1 VAFLSRLLEAGV
13 DVLFCDLP
21 TIEGPSG
28 RFMLQQMASVAELEA
43 GLISAR
49 TKAALAAAKARGRK
63 LGGVRS
69 TKLTDAAR
77 AMGRDIITKRAA
89 DRAADYAPVIREIQ
103 AAGTT
108 SLQASLLLRLSGAF
122 RPPRGSKGLGRL
134 CRSAGWSPSLGAPS
148 RVLARAK
155 LWLPKYAG

>member
-13 DVLFCDLP
+13 DVLFCDFP
-21 TIEGPSG
+21 TVEGPTG
-28 RFMLQQMASVAELEA
+28 RFMLQQMASVAGLEA

-69 TKLTDAAR
+69 TKFTDAAR
-77 AMGRDIITKRAA
+77 AWGRGIITKRAA
-89 DRAADYAPVIREIQ
+89 DKAADYAPVIREIQ

-108 SLQASLLLRLSGAF
+108 SLLGIAAALTERGIATPK
-122 RPPRGSKGLGRL
+122 RPRGVGRL
-134 CRSAGWSPSLGAPS
+134 CRLVVRWRSWVDL
-148 RVLARAK
+148 
-155 LWLPKYAG
+155 